1 MAALRQLF
9 APATRALPDPDPAC
23 KQYDD
28 AEFVALMQNRA
39 RYIDQSAN
47 TKAADRADIRPHLE
61 LISG

>member
-9 APATRALPDPDPAC
+9 APVTRALPDPDPAC

-28 AEFVALMQNRA
+28 AEFVLLMQNRE

-47 TKAADRADIRPHLE
+47 TKAAARAEARSHLE